1 MNESPD
7 LLDLVVGRR
16 SVAALAE
23 PGPSAEQ
30 LERILLAAGAVPD
43 HGLLRPFRFVVAEG
57 DGRAR
62 FGDALAA
69 SAAEHAPGMP
79 EKKLDSVRAKAFR
92 SPTIVALIASPKPGK
107 IALWEQSATAA
118 CAGYAIVLAAHAL
131 GVGAVWKSVPFTKGR
146 ALAEALGLRD
156 DEEMLG
162 WIHLGTPARDEPPAP
177 RPPLATGDIASVL
190 EPGGLRPWR

>member
-16 SVAALAE
+16 SAGALAE

-79 EKKLDSVRAKAFR
+79 EKKLESVRAKAFR
-92 SPTIVALIASPKPGK
+92 SPTVVALIASPKPGK

-162 WIHLGTPARDEPPAP
+162 WIHLGTPVRDEPPAP
-177 RPPLATGDIASVL
+177 RPPLAIGDIASVL